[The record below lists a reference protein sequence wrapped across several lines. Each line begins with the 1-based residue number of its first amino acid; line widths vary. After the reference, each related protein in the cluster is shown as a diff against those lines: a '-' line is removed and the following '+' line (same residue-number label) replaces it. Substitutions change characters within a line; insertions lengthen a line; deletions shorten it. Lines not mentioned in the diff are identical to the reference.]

1 MNFTHNKLEKQL
13 CEAVAYIQES
23 FPALPSVAIILGSGL
38 GPFADKLENP
48 TMIETVQIP
57 HYPVSTVSGHKG
69 RWVLGELNGKS
80 ILAVQG
86 RVHFYEGYA
95 MQEVV
100 YPIHLLAELG
110 VKTLIVTN
118 AAGGVNLSYRPGDL
132 MLITDHIN
140 LMGDN
145 PLIGPNNDRL
155 GPRFPDMSEP
165 YDIELQKIAEQ
176 AGLDLK
182 IRLQQGVSAALKGP
196 CYETAAEIRM
206 LRTIGADAVT
216 MSTIPEVITANH
228 RGMKVMGI
236 SCISNMGTGISGEK
250 LDHDEVTK
258 TAEKIQ
264 HNFIRLMDET
274 ITRFPD

>member
-1 MNFTHNKLEKQL
+1 MNPIHSKLEKQL
-13 CEAVAYIQES
+13 REAVAFIHEF
-23 FPALPSVAIILGSGL
+23 FPPLPSVAIILGSGL
-38 GPFADKLENP
+38 GAFADKLQN
-48 TMIETVQIP
+48 TRVLETVQIP
-57 HYPVSTVSGHKG
+57 HYPVSTVPGHKG
-69 RWVLGELNGKS
+69 RWVLGQLNNKS

-86 RVHFYEGYA
+86 RVHFYEGYS

-100 YPIHLLAELG
+100 YPTHLLAELG
-110 VKTLIVTN
+110 VETLIVTN

-145 PLIGPNNDRL
+145 PLIGPNNDRM
-155 GPRFPDMSEP
+155 GPRFPDMSAP
-165 YDIELQKIAEQ
+165 YDVEYRKIAEQ
-176 AGLDLK
+176 AGMNLK
-182 IRLQQGVSAALKGP
+182 IRLQQGVLATLKGP

-216 MSTIPEVITANH
+216 MSTIPEVIAANH

-236 SCISNMGTGISGEK
+236 SCISNMGTGISSGK
-250 LDHDEVTK
+250 LDHAEVTR

-274 ITRFPD
+274 ITHFPD